1 MWLLALTQGFL
12 RMCRT
17 MGWHGRLDQADGGG
31 ASGARI
37 RNRKQRG
44 KRTWCIGCISY
55 KQFESDAVELCS
67 APCTMLFW
75 SWQRLTQ

>member
-37 RNRKQRG
+37 RNRKQR
-44 KRTWCIGCISY
+44 
-55 KQFESDAVELCS
+55 EENMVH
-67 APCTMLFW
+67 
-75 SWQRLTQ
+75 RLYQL